1 MTIGWIF
8 GFVASA
14 TGLVASVSLD
24 MPAAP
29 SILVTLTVF
38 LLGMGLV
45 AGIMRR
51 RVGAR
56 AADSF
61 QIAEKK
67 SLSRNA

>member
-1 MTIGWIF
+1 
-8 GFVASA
+8 
-14 TGLVASVSLD
+14 

-29 SILVTLTVF
+29 SILVTLSVF

-56 AADSF
+56 TADSF

-67 SLSRNA
+67 SVSRNA